1 MATTPTGLQPL
12 PWPRR
17 IWRFWLVAWNF
28 VFIYL
33 GYKLIQHRRWLSE
46 AERKERYRDQHRATG
61 ERLYRLAVRMQG
73 LLIKSCQFLSSRADV
88 APPELVVV
96 LSRLQDA
103 VPPRPYD
110 EVSEQVRREL
120 GAAPEEVFASFDR
133 EPIAAASLAQVHRAR
148 THDGRDVAVKVQY
161 PGIAR
166 VVETDLRSI
175 SLLIRMLARIEPK
188 WDFRMLIGEMA
199 DYVPRELDFVRE
211 GHSAE
216 RVARELTHRTDV
228 RVPEIV
234 WEHTARR
241 VLTMEYI
248 DGIKISATDE
258 LVAVGIDP
266 NEVARIMMEAYCEQ
280 ILVNGFF
287 HADPHP
293 GNLLVLPGPVVVFL
307 DFGMSKHLPDDFRRS
322 YNRFTLAVL
331 SQNDSAMLK
340 GFQDLGFRTRHDD
353 PEMLVALG
361 RSFFESS
368 GPEQRPYADAEVVG
382 EVNERLSRLLSENPI
397 TEVPSDIL
405 LILRVLGLMSGLQK
419 RLDSTIDVADTITPY
434 AQAQVAGEAAG
445 AGS

>member
-1 MATTPTGLQPL
+1 MAASPTGLRPL

-28 VFIYL
+28 LAIYL
-33 GYKLIQHRRWLSE
+33 GYKRIQKMRWLSE
-46 AERKERYRDQHRATG
+46 AERAERYRAQHRVTG
-61 ERLYRLAVRMQG
+61 ERLYRLAVRLRG
-73 LLIKSCQFLSSRADV
+73 LLIKACQFLSSRADV
-88 APPELVVV
+88 APPELVAV

-103 VPPRPYD
+103 VPPRSYE
-110 EVSEQVRREL
+110 EVAAQVRREL
-120 GAAPEEVFASFDR
+120 GEPPEEAFASFER
-133 EPIAAASLAQVHRAR
+133 EPIAAASLAQVHRAV
-148 THDGRDVAVKVQY
+148 THDGREVAVKVQY
-161 PGIAR
+161 PGIGR

-175 SLLIRMLARIEPK
+175 ALLIRILARIEPK
-188 WDFRMLIGEMA
+188 YDFRMLISEMA
-199 DYVPRELDFVRE
+199 DYTPRELDFVVE
-211 GHSAE
+211 GESAE
-216 RVARELTHRTDV
+216 RVARELAHRTDV

-234 WEHTARR
+234 WEHTSQR

-248 DGIKISATDE
+248 EGIKISATDE
-258 LVAVGIDP
+258 LVAAGIDP
-266 NEVARIMMEAYCEQ
+266 DVVARIMMEAYCEQ

-307 DFGMSKHLPDDFRRS
+307 DFGMSKNLPDDFRRTYS
-322 YNRFTLAVL
+322 HFTLAVL

-340 GFQDLGFRTRHDD
+340 GFQALGFRTRYDD

-361 RSFFESS
+361 RSFFESA

-397 TEVPSDIL
+397 TEIPSDIL

-419 RLDSTIDVADTITPY
+419 RLDSTVDFANTITPF

-445 AGS
+445 AS

>member
-1 MATTPTGLQPL
+1 MVRIRTGLQPL
-12 PWPRR
+12 PWPYR
-17 IWRFWLVAWNF
+17 IWRFLLVGWNF
-28 VFIYL
+28 VVIYL
-33 GYKLIQHRRWLSE
+33 GYKRIQKTPGLSE
-46 AERKERYRDQHRATG
+46 AERKARYRAQHRATG
-61 ERLYRLAVRMQG
+61 QRLYRLAVRMRG

-88 APPELVVV
+88 APPELVAV

-103 VPPRPYD
+103 VPPRSYG
-110 EVSEQVRREL
+110 EVSAQVRREL
-120 GAAPEEVFASFDR
+120 GSGPEEAFARFER
-133 EPIAAASLAQVHRAR
+133 EPLASASLAQVHRAR

-161 PGIAR
+161 AGISR

-175 SLLIRMLARIEPK
+175 SLLIAILARIERK

-199 DYVPRELDFVRE
+199 DYVPRELDFVAE
-211 GHSAE
+211 GESAE
-216 RVARELTHRTDV
+216 RVARELAHREDV
-228 RVPEIV
+228 RVPTIV
-234 WEHTARR
+234 GEHTARR

-258 LVAVGIDP
+258 LVAAGIDP

-293 GNLLVLPGPVVVFL
+293 GNLLVLPGPVVVFI
-307 DFGMSKHLPDDFRRS
+307 DFGMSKHLPDDFRRT
-322 YNRFTLAVL
+322 YNHFTLAVL

-340 GFQDLGFRTRHDD
+340 GFQDLGFRTRYDD

-361 RSFFESS
+361 RSFFESA
-368 GPEQRPYADAEVVG
+368 GPEQRPYADSEVVG
-382 EVNERLSRLLSENPI
+382 EVNERLSQLLSDNPI

-419 RLDSTIDVADTITPY
+419 RLDSTVDVADTITPF
-434 AQAQVAGEAAG
+434 AQSQIAAEAAG
-445 AGS
+445 GS

>member
-1 MATTPTGLQPL
+1 MTSVRTGLQPL

-17 IWRFWLVAWNF
+17 IWRFWLVGWNF
-28 VFIYL
+28 AVIYL
-33 GYKLIQHRRWLSE
+33 GYKRIQKTPGLSE
-46 AERKERYRDQHRATG
+46 PERSARYRAQHRATG
-61 ERLYRLAVRMQG
+61 ERLYGLAVRMQG
-73 LLIKSCQFLSSRADV
+73 LLIKACQFLSSRADV
-88 APPELVVV
+88 APPELVAV

-103 VPPRPYD
+103 VPPRPWA
-110 EVSEQVRREL
+110 EVSAQVRREL
-120 GAAPEEVFASFDR
+120 GAGPEEAFASFGR

-148 THDGRDVAVKVQY
+148 THDGREVAVKVQY
-161 PGIAR
+161 RGIAR

-175 SLLIRMLARIEPK
+175 WLLIRLLARVEPK

-199 DYVPRELDFVRE
+199 DYTPRELDFVAE
-211 GHSAE
+211 GESAE
-216 RVARELTHRTDV
+216 RVARELSHREDV

-234 WEHTARR
+234 WERTSRR
-241 VLTMEYI
+241 VLTMEYL

-258 LVAVGIDP
+258 LVAAGIDP
-266 NEVARIMMEAYCEQ
+266 NQVARIMMEAYCEQ

-293 GNLLVLPGPVVVFL
+293 GNLLVLPGPVVAFL
-307 DFGMSKHLPDDFRRS
+307 DFGMSKRLPEDFRRT

-331 SQNDSAMLK
+331 SRNDSAMLK
-340 GFQDLGFRTRHDD
+340 GFQELGFRTRHDD

-361 RSFFESS
+361 RSFFETA
-368 GPEQRPYADAEVVG
+368 GPAQRPYADAEVVG

-419 RLDSTIDVADTITPY
+419 RLDSTVDVADTITPF
-434 AQAQVAGEAAG
+434 AQSQVAGAK
-445 AGS
+445 

>member
-1 MATTPTGLQPL
+1 M
-12 PWPRR
+12 
-17 IWRFWLVAWNF
+17 
-28 VFIYL
+28 
-33 GYKLIQHRRWLSE
+33 
-46 AERKERYRDQHRATG
+46 
-61 ERLYRLAVRMQG
+61 
-73 LLIKSCQFLSSRADV
+73 
-88 APPELVVV
+88 
-96 LSRLQDA
+96 
-103 VPPRPYD
+103 
-110 EVSEQVRREL
+110 
-120 GAAPEEVFASFDR
+120 
-133 EPIAAASLAQVHRAR
+133 
-148 THDGRDVAVKVQY
+148 
-161 PGIAR
+161 
-166 VVETDLRSI
+166 
-175 SLLIRMLARIEPK
+175 
-188 WDFRMLIGEMA
+188 
-199 DYVPRELDFVRE
+199 
-211 GHSAE
+211 
-216 RVARELTHRTDV
+216 

-234 WEHTARR
+234 WEHSARR

-258 LVAVGIDP
+258 LVAAGIDP

-331 SQNDSAMLK
+331 GQNDSAMLK

-361 RSFFESS
+361 RSFFESA

-382 EVNERLSRLLSENPI
+382 EVNERLSRLLSDNPI
-397 TEVPSDIL
+397 TEIPSDIL

-419 RLDSTIDVADTITPY
+419 RLDSTVDVADTITPF
-434 AQAQVAGEAAG
+434 AQSQVAGEAAG

>member
-1 MATTPTGLQPL
+1 MATSRSGLRPL

-17 IWRFWLVAWNF
+17 IWRFWLVGWNF
-28 VFIYL
+28 LAIYL
-33 GYKLIQHRRWLSE
+33 GYKRIQKTPWLTE
-46 AERKERYRDQHRATG
+46 AGRKARYQRQHRATG

-88 APPELVVV
+88 APPELVSV

-103 VPPRPYD
+103 VPPRPYE
-110 EVSEQVRREL
+110 EVAAQVRQEL
-120 GAAPEEVFASFDR
+120 DAAPEEVFAGFER

-148 THDGRDVAVKVQY
+148 THDGREVAVKVQY
-161 PGIAR
+161 QGISR

-175 SLLIRMLARIEPK
+175 SLLIRILARFEPK
-188 WDFRMLIGEMA
+188 WDFRSLIGEMA
-199 DYVPRELDFVRE
+199 DYVPRELDFVAE
-211 GHSAE
+211 GQSAE
-216 RVARELTHRTDV
+216 RVARELAHRTDV

-258 LVAVGIDP
+258 LVAAEIDP
-266 NEVARIMMEAYCEQ
+266 DAVARIMMEAYCEQ

-307 DFGMSKHLPDDFRRS
+307 DFGMSKHLPDDFRRT
-322 YNRFTLAVL
+322 YNHFTLAVL

-340 GFQDLGFRTRHDD
+340 GFQDLGFRTRYDD

-361 RSFFESS
+361 RSFFESA

-382 EVNERLSRLLSENPI
+382 EVNERLSQLLSDNPI

-419 RLDSTIDVADTITPY
+419 RLDSTVDVADTITPF
-434 AQAQVAGEAAG
+434 AQAQVAGEAA

>member
-1 MATTPTGLQPL
+1 MAASPTGHRPL

-28 VFIYL
+28 LAIYL
-33 GYKLIQHRRWLSE
+33 GYKRIQKTPWLSE
-46 AERKERYRDQHRATG
+46 AERTERYRARHRVTG
-61 ERLYRLAVRMQG
+61 ERLYRLAVRLQG
-73 LLIKSCQFLSSRADV
+73 LLIKACQFLSSRADV
-88 APPELVVV
+88 APPELVAV

-103 VPPRPYD
+103 VPPRSYD
-110 EVSEQVRREL
+110 EVAAQIRREL
-120 GAAPEEVFASFDR
+120 GGPPEEVFGSFER
-133 EPIAAASLAQVHRAR
+133 EPIAAASLAQVHRAT

-161 PGIAR
+161 QGIAR

-175 SLLIRMLARIEPK
+175 ALLIRILARIEPK
-188 WDFRMLIGEMA
+188 YDFRMLISEMA
-199 DYVPRELDFVRE
+199 DYTPRELEFVVE
-211 GHSAE
+211 GESAE
-216 RVARELTHRTDV
+216 RVARELAHRKDV

-234 WEHTARR
+234 WEHTSRR

-258 LVAVGIDP
+258 LVAAGVDP
-266 NEVARIMMEAYCEQ
+266 DVVARIMMEAYCEQ

-307 DFGMSKHLPDDFRRS
+307 DFGMSKDLPDDFRRT

-353 PEMLVALG
+353 PELLVALG
-361 RSFFESS
+361 RSFFESA
-368 GPEQRPYADAEVVG
+368 GPEQRPYADADVVG

-419 RLDSTIDVADTITPY
+419 RLDSTVDVADTITPF

-445 AGS
+445 AS

>member
-46 AERKERYRDQHRATG
+46 AERKERYRAQHRATG

-110 EVSEQVRREL
+110 EVAGQVRREL

>member
-1 MATTPTGLQPL
+1 MATSRTGLRPL

-17 IWRFWLVAWNF
+17 IWRFLLVGWNF
-28 VFIYL
+28 LAIYI
-33 GYKLIQHRRWLSE
+33 GYKRIQKTRGLSD
-46 AERKERYRDQHRATG
+46 AERKQRYRAQHQATG

-103 VPPRPYD
+103 VPPRPYS
-110 EVSEQVRREL
+110 EVEAQVRREL
-120 GAAPEEVFASFDR
+120 GAPPEEAFASFAR
-133 EPIAAASLAQVHRAR
+133 EPIAAASLAQVHRAE

-161 PGIAR
+161 EGIAR
-166 VVETDLRSI
+166 VVATDLLSI

-199 DYVPRELDFVRE
+199 DYVPRELDFVAE
-211 GHSAE
+211 GQSAE
-216 RVARELTHRTDV
+216 RVARELAHRTDV
-228 RVPEIV
+228 RVPKIV
-234 WEHTARR
+234 WEHTAER

-248 DGIKISATDE
+248 DGIKISATDQ
-258 LVAVGIDP
+258 LVAAGIDP
-266 NEVARIMMEAYCEQ
+266 SEVARIMMEAYCEQ

-293 GNLLVLPGPVVVFL
+293 GNLLVLPGPVVVFI
-307 DFGMSKHLPDDFRRS
+307 DFGMSKHLPDDFRRT
-322 YNRFTLAVL
+322 YNHFTLAVL

-340 GFQDLGFRTRHDD
+340 GFQELGFRTRYDD

-361 RSFFESS
+361 RSFFESA

-397 TEVPSDIL
+397 TKVPSDIL

-419 RLDSTIDVADTITPY
+419 RLDSTVDVADTITPY
-434 AQAQVAGEAAG
+434 AEAQIASEAA

>member
-46 AERKERYRDQHRATG
+46 AERKERYRAQHRATG

-110 EVSEQVRREL
+110 EVAGQVRREL

-175 SLLIRMLARIEPK
+175 SLLIRILARIEPK